1 MWEHLLNLIIEQ
13 LGLFIIGIIGA
24 LLAWICKR
32 FFDLAAT
39 KIGEQRAEQLRIQF
53 MEAGVR
59 ESWNSFVKWKKEASA
74 DGKLDRAEREE
85 ARRLAVKFAKTAAKS
100 AGGAAVHALAEYGDD
115 YLRQLGDSI
124 WRRIKD
130 RFTVDPKK
138 KDDEIVSPD
147 QADIG

>member
-13 LGLFIIGIIGA
+13 LGLFIIGAIGA

-39 KIGEQRAEQLRIQF
+39 KIGEQKAEQLRIQF

-59 ESWNSFVKWKKEASA
+59 QSWNDFAKWKKEASA
-74 DGKLDRAEREE
+74 DGKLDRDEREE
-85 ARRLAVKFAKTAAKS
+85 ARRLAVKFAKTAAKG
-100 AGGAAVHALAEYGDD
+100 AGGAAIHALAEYGDD

-138 KDDEIVSPD
+138 DDEIVSPD

>member
-1 MWEHLLNLIIEQ
+1 MWENLLNLIIEQ

-59 ESWNSFVKWKKEASA
+59 QCWNDFVKWKKEASA
-74 DGKLDRAEREE
+74 DGKLDRVERED
-85 ARRLAVKFAKTAAKS
+85 AQRLAVRFAKAAAQS
-100 AGGAAVHALAEYGDD
+100 AGGAAIHALAEYGDD

-124 WRRIKD
+124 WRRIKNQ
-130 RFTVDPKK
+130 FTMDPK

-147 QADIG
+147 KADIG

>member
-1 MWEHLLNLIIEQ
+1 MLEHLLNLFIEQ

-53 MEAGVR
+53 METGVR
-59 ESWNSFVKWKKEASA
+59 ESWNSFAKWKKEASA
-74 DGKLDRAEREE
+74 DGKLDREEREE
-85 ARRLAVKFAKTAAKS
+85 ARRLAVKFAKTAAKG
-100 AGGAAVHALAEYGDD
+100 AGATAIHALAEYGDD

-124 WRRIKD
+124 WRRIKNQ
-130 RFTVDPKK
+130 FTMDPK